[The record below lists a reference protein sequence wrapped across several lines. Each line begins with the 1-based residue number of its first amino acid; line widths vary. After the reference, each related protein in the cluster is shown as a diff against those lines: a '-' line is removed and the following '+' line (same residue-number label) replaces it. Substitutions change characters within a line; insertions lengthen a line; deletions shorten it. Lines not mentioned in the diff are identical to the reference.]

1 MSSHQSEEWSRLV
14 MKKIAVVVM
23 FLMVV
28 GLASSA
34 AAQDN
39 SMTLYKS
46 KCAACHGVDGNAE
59 TPMAKKQNIKSFKDP
74 SVQKMSEAELVAMIG
89 EGGSKPLPTH
99 QFSKKGLTPEQVK
112 ALAGYVKQLGK

>member
-1 MSSHQSEEWSRLV
+1 MSSHISSREPVV
-14 MKKIAVVVM
+14 MKKIAVLMCVVLV
-23 FLMVV
+23 FGVV
-28 GLASSA
+28 SA

-46 KCAACHGVDGNAE
+46 KCAACHGTDGNAA

-74 SVQKMSEAELVAMIG
+74 SVQKQSAAELEAMIG
-89 EGGSKPLPTH
+89 NGGAKALPTH

-112 ALAGYVKQLGK
+112 GLAAYVKTLGK